1 MAAAWVPETMGGE
14 GVEMRDS
21 ATGGRL
27 PGRTGHRVV
36 VLPTTKLGR
45 WALAL
50 AVSNVVLVLAW
61 SVLPGGAAPGFACGL
76 AGGVVGLRAIVRQQ
90 ERALA
95 VYAALV
101 PFAMVVAFV
110 LAELLIGYD

>member
-1 MAAAWVPETMGGE
+1 MP
-14 GVEMRDS
+14 DS

-61 SVLPGGAAPGFACGL
+61 SILPGGAALGFACGL
-76 AGGVVGLRAIVRQQ
+76 AGGSPGSWRSSATKSGHWRCTPRSCRSRWWWRSCWQSC
-90 ERALA
+90 
-95 VYAALV
+95 
-101 PFAMVVAFV
+101 
-110 LAELLIGYD
+110 

>member
-1 MAAAWVPETMGGE
+1 MP
-14 GVEMRDS
+14 DS

-27 PGRTGHRVV
+27 PGRTRHRVV

-61 SVLPGGAAPGFACGL
+61 SILPGGAALGFACGL
-76 AGGVVGLRAIVRQQ
+76 AGGIAGLVAIVRHQ

-110 LAELLIGYD
+110 LAELLIGHD